1 MKTFKQFAE
10 ARVGPSK
17 TPATDAMKK
26 KHDKER
32 EATTV
37 KVQTDKERQSIE
49 FKQIAATQKGEMERA
64 KKTDKNV
71 LKKKADVAKRE
82 KEQAKKL
89 KKKKKK

>member
-17 TPATDAMKK
+17 TPATDAMKI
-26 KHDKER
+26 KHDKDR
-32 EATTV
+32 EATTA
-37 KVQTDKERQSIE
+37 KAQDEKERQSVE
-49 FKQIAATQKGEMERA
+49 FQQIAAIQKGEMERA
-64 KKTDKNV
+64 KKTDKDAI
-71 LKKKADVAKRE
+71 KSKAVAAKRE

>member
-17 TPATDAMKK
+17 TPATDAMKI

-32 EATTV
+32 EVTTA
-37 KVQTDKERQSIE
+37 KAQDELERQSFE
-49 FKQIAATQKGEMERA
+49 FQQIAAIQRGEIERA

-71 LKKKADVAKRE
+71 LKKKADVAK
-82 KEQAKKL
+82 KL

>member
-17 TPATDAMKK
+17 TPATDAMKI

-37 KVQTDKERQSIE
+37 KAQTEKERQSIE
-49 FKQIAATQKGEMERA
+49 FQQIAAIQKGEMERA
-64 KKTDKNV
+64 KKTDKDALKSKAAAAKRKKQQV
-71 LKKKADVAKRE
+71 KKK
-82 KEQAKKL
+82 
-89 KKKKKK
+89 